1 MAACLAVLL
10 VVLIGAWPA
19 LVSMIRYQTTGVFE
33 TSSSDLDAEVEMFA
47 QRLKLKPGM
56 TLCEMGSANGA
67 LMSRLAPRVMPGGKL
82 VATSPV
88 RQELAATADAVDR
101 AGVDADSTL
110 TTYHATDD
118 HWAPGLPDGS
128 CDALYSRMVIHMLP
142 DDTFQ
147 ERYIGQWARALKPG
161 ARMCM
166 ADHNPLVPHVT
177 TGPKRPLVA
186 FFGGKIKLVGMDVW
200 PEETEVAL
208 ITRDHFDLIA
218 GPFAVKYFEGGYGA
232 VYSPRK
238 G

>member
-88 RQELAATADAVDR
+88 RQELAATDDLLAHDAC
-101 AGVDADSTL
+101 
-110 TTYHATDD
+110 
-118 HWAPGLPDGS
+118 
-128 CDALYSRMVIHMLP
+128 CDVPSMML
-142 DDTFQ
+142 
-147 ERYIGQWARALKPG
+147 WKPNF
-161 ARMCM
+161 
-166 ADHNPLVPHVT
+166 NPLLVWT
-177 TGPKRPLVA
+177 TQLPSR
-186 FFGGKIKLVGMDVW
+186 
-200 PEETEVAL
+200 
-208 ITRDHFDLIA
+208 
-218 GPFAVKYFEGGYGA
+218 FEMNC
-232 VYSPRK
+232 
-238 G
+238 